1 MPNQNKNLGDDLDP
15 VTDPI
20 QSAES
25 GEDKPADSV
34 KEYLGVNLNKAP
46 VSSAGSTGLPTGQA
60 GSGQANKEETVS
72 LAKSKMVLAKKLLN
86 NIKENNERLLQ
97 LLSPLLS
104 AQDEAS
110 ISIGQMSDGSF
121 EAGEESTGESRTI
134 EGVFDGENM
143 IGPDG
148 KQYNVPANYASKSK
162 LVEGDILKLAITSSG
177 TFIYKQIGPIE
188 RARVIGNLERSA
200 TGEYF
205 ALADG
210 KKWRLLTASVT
221 YFKGDTG
228 DEVVIL
234 VPKNGESKWAAV
246 ENIVRKTA

>member
-1 MPNQNKNLGDDLDP
+1 MPNPNQNKNLKDDL
-15 VTDPI
+15 
-20 QSAES
+20 
-25 GEDKPADSV
+25 
-34 KEYLGVNLNKAP
+34 
-46 VSSAGSTGLPTGQA
+46 SAGAVLSQA
-60 GSGQANKEETVS
+60 PAKEQARPNGNKTAAKEETVS

-97 LLSPLLS
+97 LLSPLLG
-104 AQDEAS
+104 AQDETA
-110 ISIGQMSDGSF
+110 ISIGQLSNGSF
-121 EAGEESTGESRTI
+121 EPDGEVAGESKII
-134 EGVFDGENM
+134 EGVFDGESM

-162 LVEGDILKLAITSSG
+162 LVEGDILKLTITANG

-188 RARVIGNLERSA
+188 RARVVGALERGTS
-200 TGEYF
+200 GEYF

-210 KKWRLLTASVT
+210 KRWRLLTASVT
-221 YFKGDTG
+221 YFKGEVG